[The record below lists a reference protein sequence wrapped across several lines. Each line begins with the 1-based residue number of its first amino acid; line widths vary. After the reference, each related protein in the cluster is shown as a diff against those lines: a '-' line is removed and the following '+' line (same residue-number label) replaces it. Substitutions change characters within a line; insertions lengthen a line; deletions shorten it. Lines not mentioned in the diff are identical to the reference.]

1 MPESNN
7 LWEQVGNECL
17 SKALNLLKSETA
29 PTAATAEAVGRL
41 VETAVSIDV
50 LNRRWARFQCSDS
63 KYLSELAE
71 QRAIAAFA
79 NHSPSERR

>member
-1 MPESNN
+1 M
-7 LWEQVGNECL
+7 LVIHD
-17 SKALNLLKSETA
+17 TA
-29 PTAATAEAVGRL
+29 IHRIGYDFYAVGRL

-50 LNRRWARFQCSDS
+50 LNLRWERFQCSDS